1 VPQPQAKTSPPHS
14 RRWRR
19 CARGCTRPPW
29 KGGYCGH
36 TYGRG
41 RVSREAT
48 CPLNISLNAL
58 ILGGIT
64 VELPRHLSEGLLV
77 AFRHLDRPPTH
88 LVVRIKQGV
97 VEHRKHAGER
107 SNRHFL
113 FVTPRRWCRR
123 ETKQAGWGW
132 SAMASGHGMRSS
144 RIVCALVVCLC
155 AMAGVSRAAVCP
167 TQNDLQASSDTT
179 GHFLY
184 ASITW
189 ERVEGNTVMFEI
201 TSAWRRKHHWPCKD
215 GKGFNGPDGWPGLGQ
230 ELSVVGLNMID
241 DSGES
246 RARPQDSAYLAQ
258 KSAGALSTKFYPGD
272 GTEYDLTLKVTSYS
286 IKEDWLMG
294 VSYVQHTYSKPQ
306 HSLEPFYPPHYV
318 ASLGDKFRRQPYRA
332 VPWTAEF
339 NGCCRQHKG
348 EGSSFNFRISATVD
362 LDDHIASPRLVT
374 MPMLYIYP
382 DTTNRIAL
390 CALSVAGKEGMV
402 MKTSG
407 TINYEVD
414 DHAPASYEW
423 SVESG
428 SAAILRSNQTSVRN
442 RCTSVQITKAYTAK
456 QVQAPLPLP
465 CGRQPDIVPWPLW
478 HTHAC
483 PLHAP
488 CRYILA
494 PTSASLQLTS
504 ERAAGLRGHRRQAW

>member
-1 VPQPQAKTSPPHS
+1 MPQPQAKTSPPHS

-201 TSAWRRKHHWPCKD
+201 TSAWRRKHHWPCVKEE
-215 GKGFNGPDGWPGLGQ
+215 GFNGPDGWPGLGQ
-230 ELSVVGLNMID
+230 ELSVVGLSMVQD
-241 DSGES
+241 DGEKRQES
-246 RARPQDSAYLAQ
+246 TGQVA
-258 KSAGALSTKFYPGD
+258 TKFYPGD

-318 ASLGDKFRRQPYRA
+318 ASLGDKSKSQPYRA

-423 SVESG
+423 SVESDIDADMIQDAVVFG
-428 SAAILRSNQTSVRN
+428 QRSVRGRCAILNLGTVYKANQVPCNCLDMRRAVS
-442 RCTSVQITKAYTAK
+442 
-456 QVQAPLPLP
+456 APLLRS
-465 CGRQPDIVPWPLW
+465 C
-478 HTHAC
+478 
-483 PLHAP
+483 
-488 CRYILA
+488 
-494 PTSASLQLTS
+494 S
-504 ERAAGLRGHRRQAW
+504 LRGRTRFGFPH